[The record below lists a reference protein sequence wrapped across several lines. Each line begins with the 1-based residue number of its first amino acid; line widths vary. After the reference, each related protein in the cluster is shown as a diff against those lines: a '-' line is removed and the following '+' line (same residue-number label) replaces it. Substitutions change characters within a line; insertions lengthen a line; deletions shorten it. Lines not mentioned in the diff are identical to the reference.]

1 MKISIILADDHPAIL
16 EGMQAYLQKD
26 EQFIIIETVNNGVSL
41 LNSTLLNQAD
51 VILLDLN
58 MPGLDGLKV
67 LEELK
72 NKSAKAKVI
81 VITNYDTQELI
92 KDCRLKGASGYLL
105 KSGKLALLSEAIRK
119 VFKGK
124 YFFPTLEEQ
133 LSAPSSPSFFDD
145 FLKKHK
151 LTKREVEIIRL
162 VCQNMRTKEIAE
174 RLYLS
179 EFTIYTHRKNIIKKL
194 EIGDS
199 TLALYDFAIKNNLI
213 MN

>member
-16 EGMQAYLQKD
+16 EGIQAYLEKD
-26 EQFIIIETVNNGVSL
+26 PRFSIIDTVDNGLNL
-41 LNSTLLNQAD
+41 LNSTLLDQAD

-58 MPGLDGLKV
+58 MPGLDGLEV

-72 NKSAKAKVI
+72 KSPIKARVI
-81 VITNYDTQELI
+81 IMTNYDTQELI
-92 KDCRLKGASGYLL
+92 KDCRLKGAAGYLV
-105 KSGKLALLSEAIRK
+105 KSGKLTLLSEAIKK
-119 VFKGK
+119 VAKGK
-124 YFFPTLEEQ
+124 SFFPKPEEQ
-133 LSAPSSPSFFDD
+133 TASSSYLDD

-151 LTKREVEIIRL
+151 LSKREVEIIRM

-179 EFTIYTHRKNIIKKL
+179 EFTIYTHRKNIMRKL

-213 MN
+213 LD

>member
-16 EGMQAYLQKD
+16 EGIQAYLEKD
-26 EQFIIIETVNNGVSL
+26 AQFSVIDTVNNGLDL
-41 LNSTLLNQAD
+41 LNSTLLNEAD

-58 MPGLDGLKV
+58 MPGLDGLEV

-72 NKSAKAKVI
+72 KAPIKARVI
-81 VITNYDTQELI
+81 IMTNYDTQELI
-92 KDCRLKGASGYLL
+92 KDCRLKGAAGYLV
-105 KSGKLALLSEAIRK
+105 KSGKLTLLSEAIIK
-119 VFKGK
+119 VAKGK
-124 YFFPTLEEQ
+124 SLFPKPAEQ
-133 LSAPSSPSFFDD
+133 TASPSYLDD
-145 FLKKHK
+145 FLRKHK
-151 LTKREVEIIRL
+151 LSKREVEIIRM

-179 EFTIYTHRKNIIKKL
+179 EFTIYTHRKNIMRKL

-213 MN
+213 MD